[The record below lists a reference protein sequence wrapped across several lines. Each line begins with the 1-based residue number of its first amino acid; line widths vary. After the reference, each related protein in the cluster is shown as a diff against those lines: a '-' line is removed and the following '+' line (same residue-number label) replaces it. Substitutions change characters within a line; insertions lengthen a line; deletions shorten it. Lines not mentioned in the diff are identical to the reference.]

1 MLSIIILEDNQSERQ
16 IIQKMI
22 ENRIS
27 VNSTPEE
34 YNAQIV
40 LSTADPQEV
49 ISYVEQNDQKQIL
62 AYLDIDLQ
70 TTIYGIEVASRI
82 KSTGLNSQIVFVTSD
97 AEALRYTIPRPV
109 VPLDYI
115 TKDAPPVEIQG
126 RIYETVDLGYQNY
139 LRTINNSDKKRYFT
153 YSRINGMIERIPL
166 EQVYY
171 LELQPKKYGQLR
183 VYAKDMIFDCSGVLK
198 KLEQQYSDFVFAD
211 RDTLVNVDSIK
222 SFDYRSGIVYFD
234 EEKLIKHKVAIRRKR
249 KLQQLLER

>member
-70 TTIYGIEVASRI
+70 TTIDGIEVASRI
-82 KSTGLNSQIVFVTSD
+82 KSTGLNSQIVFVTAD
-97 AEALRYTIPRPV
+97 AEALRYTIQRHV
-109 VPLDYI
+109 APLDYI

-139 LRTINNSDKKRYFT
+139 LRTINNSDKKRYLP
-153 YSRINGMIERIPL
+153 IA
-166 EQVYY
+166 
-171 LELQPKKYGQLR
+171 ELM
-183 VYAKDMIFDCSGVLK
+183 A
-198 KLEQQYSDFVFAD
+198 
-211 RDTLVNVDSIK
+211 
-222 SFDYRSGIVYFD
+222 
-234 EEKLIKHKVAIRRKR
+234 
-249 KLQQLLER
+249 